1 MVGAKRGDL
10 LVADTEAKKHAEGQI
25 AEDDVGCFPAFEVGD
40 ERRVERKAAASEGI
54 VAGDVD
60 EIVGGQKGGRGR
72 GACRTAGGGLGL
84 SEKTHDFC
92 VSSTYSIGG
101 RMR

>member
-1 MVGAKRGDL
+1 
-10 LVADTEAKKHAEGQI
+10 
-25 AEDDVGCFPAFEVGD
+25 
-40 ERRVERKAAASEGI
+40 
-54 VAGDVD
+54 
-60 EIVGGQKGGRGR
+60 VGGQKGRRGR